1 MNEIPQY
8 PTRRDVPIQA
18 EGTWPATVHRFD
30 ERGAA
35 ALRAAEAC
43 SRPLLIRG
51 APGVGKSQTAR
62 AAAAF
67 AKRPFL
73 SAVIDGRTE
82 PSDLKWR
89 FDAVGR
95 LADAQVKEPGQ
106 SLPGEA
112 SYLEPQ
118 SLWWAY
124 DWAGAAL
131 QGSHTRRAVLAGK
144 THGDRLPAAQPPGW
158 RPDTGRAVLLID
170 EIDKADPDLPNALL
184 EVLANKGFPVPYTGK
199 FVACSEHNRP
209 VVVITTNE
217 ERELPNA
224 FLRRCLVLTLELPAT
239 ADALRDYL
247 TAMGLRHEKFRQ
259 KAGQAGR
266 CLVKRLVADRLW
278 VRREQAR
285 KDGLYLPGTSEYL
298 DLVAV
303 LAKLYPDDEAAQRK
317 QLDRLDEFAFKK
329 SATATAFG

>member
-1 MNEIPQY
+1 MNSIPAY
-8 PTRRDVPIQA
+8 PTKRDVPIRA

-43 SRPLLIRG
+43 GRPLLIRG

-82 PSDLKWR
+82 PNDLKWR

-95 LADAQVKEPGQ
+95 LADAQVSRIGQ
-106 SLPGEA
+106 PLPGEA

-124 DWAGAAL
+124 DWEGAVRQRASTHRAEL
-131 QGSHTRRAVLAGK
+131 TDPTQHHAPPAKQPQGWK
-144 THGDRLPAAQPPGW
+144 
-158 RPDTGRAVLLID
+158 PDTGRAVLLID

-184 EVLANKGFPVPYTGK
+184 EVLANKGFQVPYTGK
-199 FVACSEHNRP
+199 LVACSDATRP
-209 VVVITTNE
+209 IVIITTNE

-224 FLRRCLVLTLELPAT
+224 FLRRCLVLTLELPSAQ
-239 ADALRDYL
+239 AELSAYL
-247 TAMGLRHEKFRQ
+247 TAMGERHEKFRQ
-259 KAGQAGR
+259 REGQPGC
-266 CLVKRLVADRLW
+266 CLVKPQMAERLW
-278 VRREQAR
+278 GRREQAR
-285 KDGLYLPGTSEYL
+285 KDGAYLPGTSEYL

-303 LAKLYPDDEAAQRK
+303 LAELYPDDEKTQLK
-317 QLDRLDEFAFKK
+317 QLERLDEFTFKK
-329 SATATAFG
+329 SALTTV

>member
-1 MNEIPQY
+1 MKPIPQY
-8 PTRRDVPIQA
+8 PTTRDVPITA

-43 SRPLLIRG
+43 GRPLLIRG

-67 AKRPFL
+67 ARRPFL

-82 PSDLKWR
+82 PNDLKWR

-95 LADAQVKEPGQ
+95 LADAQVKEPGVT
-106 SLPGEA
+106 LATEA
-112 SYLEPQ
+112 RYLEPQ
-118 SLWWAY
+118 GLWWAY
-124 DWAGAAL
+124 DWAGAKR
-131 QGSHTRRAVLAGK
+131 QRACSRQAELAGSADA
-144 THGDRLPAAQPPGW
+144 TQLPATRPRGW
-158 RPDTGRAVLLID
+158 EPDSDRAVLLID

-184 EVLANKGFPVPYTGK
+184 EVLANKGFQVPYTGQS
-199 FVACSEHNRP
+199 VACTDETRP
-209 VVVITTNE
+209 IVVITTNE

-224 FLRRCLVLTLELPAT
+224 FLRRCLVLTLELPST
-239 ADALRDYL
+239 QEALCDYL
-247 TAMGLRHEKFRQ
+247 VAMGERHEKFRR
-259 KAGQAGR
+259 KAGRPGT
-266 CLVKRLVADRLW
+266 CFVKPLVAERLW

-303 LAKLYPDDEAAQRK
+303 LAELFPDEAAQRK
-317 QLDRLDEFAFKK
+317 QLGLLDEFTFNK
-329 SATATAFG
+329 SASRAV

>member
-1 MNEIPQY
+1 MSTIPAY
-8 PTRRDVPIQA
+8 PTHRDIPIQA

-43 SRPLLIRG
+43 GRPLLIRG

-82 PSDLKWR
+82 PNDLKWR

-95 LADAQVKEPGQ
+95 LADAQVHTSG

-124 DWAGAAL
+124 DWNGASK
-131 QGSHTRRAVLAGK
+131 QRQNTRRAELLAK
-144 THGDRLPAAQPPGW
+144 THQGQARSPATQPKGW
-158 RPDTGRAVLLID
+158 QPAEGRAVLLID

-184 EVLANKGFPVPYTGK
+184 EVLANKGFQVPYTGE
-199 FVACSEHNRP
+199 FVACSDATRP
-209 VVVITTNE
+209 IVVITTNE

-224 FLRRCLVLTLELPAT
+224 FLRRCLVLTLELPNSQVE
-239 ADALRDYL
+239 LSKYL
-247 TAMGLRHEKFRQ
+247 VAMGERHEKFRQ
-259 KAGQAGR
+259 KAGLPGR
-266 CLVKRLVADRLW
+266 CLAMQAAADRLW

-285 KDGLYLPGTSEYL
+285 KDGLYQPGTSEFL

-303 LAKLYPDDEAAQRK
+303 LAQLYPDDEATQQA

-329 SATATAFG
+329 SATTTA

>member
-1 MNEIPQY
+1 MTSIPDY
-8 PTRRDVPIQA
+8 PTANDIDLPAQ
-18 EGTWPATVHRFD
+18 GTWPASIHRFD

-43 SRPLLIRG
+43 GRPLLIRG
-51 APGVGKSQTAR
+51 KPGVGKSHTAR

-67 AKRPFL
+67 AQRPFL

-95 LADAQVKEPGQ
+95 LADAQVKEPGAT
-106 SLPGEA
+106 LPDET

-124 DWAGAAL
+124 AWDGAVA
-131 QGSHTRRAVLAGK
+131 QQAATRRAQRANAAASLP
-144 THGDRLPAAQPPGW
+144 LPATRPERWQPQS
-158 RPDTGRAVLLID
+158 DRAVLLID

-184 EVLANKGFPVPYTGK
+184 EVLANQGFPVPYTGK
-199 FVACSEHNRP
+199 MVACTDRTRP
-209 VVVITTNE
+209 LVVITTNE

-224 FLRRCLVLTLELPAT
+224 FLRRCLVLTLELPT
-239 ADALRDYL
+239 NADEL
-247 TAMGLRHEKFRQ
+247 TAYLVAMGERHEAFRQ
-259 KAGQAGR
+259 RHGRPGR
-266 CLVKRLVADRLW
+266 CLVKQQLADRLSL
-278 VRREQAR
+278 RREQASR
-285 KDGLYLPGTSEYL
+285 EGHYLPGTSEYL

-303 LAKLYPDDEAAQRK
+303 LADLFPDDEAEQK
-317 QLDRLDEFAFKK
+317 LQLDKLDEFAFKK
-329 SATATAFG
+329 SADAKA

>member
-1 MNEIPQY
+1 MNAIPQY
-8 PTRRDVPIQA
+8 PTHRDVPIRA
-18 EGTWPATVHRFD
+18 EGTWPATLHRFD

-82 PSDLKWR
+82 PNDLKWR

-124 DWAGAAL
+124 DWAGAAS
-131 QGSHTRRAVLAGK
+131 QSSHTRRAVLAG
-144 THGDRLPAAQPPGW
+144 HVQGDRLPAARPKGW
-158 RPDTGRAVLLID
+158 LPETGRAVLLID

-184 EVLANKGFPVPYTGK
+184 EVLANQGFQVPYTGQ
-199 FVACSEHNRP
+199 FVACTEQNRP
-209 VVVITTNE
+209 IVVITTNE

-239 ADALRDYL
+239 PDALRDYL
-247 TAMGLRHEKFRQ
+247 IAMGERHEKFRQ
-259 KAGQAGR
+259 QAGQAGR
-266 CLVKRLVADRLW
+266 CLVKKLVAERLW
-278 VRREQAR
+278 LRREQAR
-285 KDGLYLPGTSEYL
+285 RDGLYQPGTSEYL

-303 LAKLYPDDEAAQRK
+303 LAQLYPDDEAAQRQ

-329 SATATAFG
+329 SAVASA

>member
-1 MNEIPQY
+1 MSTIPAY
-8 PTRRDVPIQA
+8 PTQRDIAIQA

-43 SRPLLIRG
+43 GRHLLIRG

-73 SAVIDGRTE
+73 SAMIDGRTE
-82 PSDLKWR
+82 PNDLKWR

-95 LADAQVKEPGQ
+95 LADAQVNKSG

-124 DWAGAAL
+124 DWDGASK
-131 QGSHTRRAVLAGK
+131 QSKSTRRAELQRNTPQAQA
-144 THGDRLPAAQPPGW
+144 RSPATQPKGW
-158 RPDTGRAVLLID
+158 APNTDRAVLLID

-184 EVLANKGFPVPYTGK
+184 EVLANKGFQVPYTGE
-199 FVACSEHNRP
+199 FVACTDATRP
-209 VVVITTNE
+209 IVVITTNE

-224 FLRRCLVLTLELPAT
+224 FLRRCLVLTLALPDTQLELGQ
-239 ADALRDYL
+239 YL
-247 TAMGLRHEKFRQ
+247 MAMGQRHEKFRQ
-259 KAGQAGR
+259 KAGQPGR
-266 CLVKRLVADRLW
+266 CLAMQAAADRLW

-285 KDGLYLPGTSEYL
+285 KDGLYQPGTSEFL

-303 LAKLYPDDEAAQRK
+303 LAQLFPDDETAQHL
-317 QLDRLDEFAFKK
+317 QLERLDEFAFKK
-329 SATATAFG
+329 SASTTA